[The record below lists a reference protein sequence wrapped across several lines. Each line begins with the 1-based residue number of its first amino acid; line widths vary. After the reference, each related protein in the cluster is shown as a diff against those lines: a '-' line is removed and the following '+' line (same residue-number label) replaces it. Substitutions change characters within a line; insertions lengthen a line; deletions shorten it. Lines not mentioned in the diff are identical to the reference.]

1 MNNELMDLLRLML
14 GVQNYQINKMRQSQE
29 KTKTLIFDDF
39 CINYAY
45 YAKLTTRN
53 MTNDIT
59 KSMRPFGAI

>member
-1 MNNELMDLLRLML
+1 MDLLRLML

-45 YAKLTTRN
+45 YA
-53 MTNDIT
+53 
-59 KSMRPFGAI
+59 